1 MDKPY
6 RIDSVSEH
14 DAFYHC
20 INLHPL
26 VSIIHFDGTY
36 PAVYAAKMNFGF
48 YAVYL
53 KDVACGDLKYG
64 KQTYDY
70 QDKTLVF
77 VAPGQ
82 IIQVNINDD
91 YQPKGYALLFHRDLL
106 RGTTLG
112 KHIDDYSFFSYT
124 SKEALHLSEMERSIV
139 VDCFGKIKDEL
150 ARGTDKHSQRLIV
163 SSIELFLNYCL
174 RFYDRQ
180 FITRREVTGGVLT
193 QFETLLNAYFRSDL
207 PQQLGLP
214 GVAYFAD
221 KLALSA
227 NYFGDLLKKET
238 GKTPH
243 EYIQLKMMDMAK
255 ERVLDPSLSFQEIA
269 YSLGFKYPP
278 HFTRSFKKLTG
289 LTPKEYRAGRD

>member
-77 VAPGQ
+77 CRPGP
-82 IIQVNINDD
+82 N
-91 YQPKGYALLFHRDLL
+91 H
-106 RGTTLG
+106 
-112 KHIDDYSFFSYT
+112 
-124 SKEALHLSEMERSIV
+124 
-139 VDCFGKIKDEL
+139 
-150 ARGTDKHSQRLIV
+150 
-163 SSIELFLNYCL
+163 
-174 RFYDRQ
+174 
-180 FITRREVTGGVLT
+180 
-193 QFETLLNAYFRSDL
+193 
-207 PQQLGLP
+207 
-214 GVAYFAD
+214 
-221 KLALSA
+221 
-227 NYFGDLLKKET
+227 T
-238 GKTPH
+238 GKYQRRLPAQR
-243 EYIQLKMMDMAK
+243 ICIVISPRFA
-255 ERVLDPSLSFQEIA
+255 
-269 YSLGFKYPP
+269 
-278 HFTRSFKKLTG
+278 
-289 LTPKEYRAGRD
+289 AGHHLR